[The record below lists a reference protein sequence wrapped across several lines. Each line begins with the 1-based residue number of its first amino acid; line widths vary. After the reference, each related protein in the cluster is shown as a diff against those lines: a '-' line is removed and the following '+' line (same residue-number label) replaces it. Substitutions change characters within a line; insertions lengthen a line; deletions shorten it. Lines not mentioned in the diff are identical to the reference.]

1 MSLVCPS
8 CEAPDPQT
16 GWKCSACGA
25 KLVMVRANEIAIG
38 TVLDGRFEIKA
49 RLGSGAMG
57 VVYRAT
63 QLSIGRDVAVKL
75 LTSMNNVAMVKRFFR
90 EAKIASTLSHP
101 NTVQIIEFGQTPEDV
116 VYLVMELVKGRTL
129 LDEISDGAMA
139 PRRICRIGIQL
150 CDALEAAHKLSIV
163 HRDLKPEN
171 VMLGENDHV
180 KILDFGIARLL
191 DDASLQ
197 LTGAGLAAGT
207 PNYMAPEV
215 LGEAVDPAPSQD
227 MYALGIVLAELA
239 IGGALWQGGSLET
252 LLVEKTTAKPKAL
265 DKVPPRMRAIVERLI
280 SDDPASRP
288 TAAET
293 RKLLRDLDRAATD
306 PIGIAPTQPPMKL
319 DAQRT
324 DLDPERL
331 VPEKLELVDLD
342 VHTAPPQPTGPPQA
356 TVRLPATPAPVTVE
370 PSFEPA
376 PSFAPAPMKLEID
389 DEYVAERSR
398 KLAAKPPA
406 DRIARAAAPV
416 ERNARKGGFAGILL
430 VLLLVGG
437 GAGGYYWYTHR
448 EKPATYTATV
458 DKTKGVSIKIVGA
471 PGTVVSI
478 DGAKAGKVPLTLQR
492 KPSKKLMLLTAP
504 GVSKQI
510 TPDHDQTVDMSRAD

>member
-1 MSLVCPS
+1 
-8 CEAPDPQT
+8 
-16 GWKCSACGA
+16 
-25 KLVMVRANEIAIG
+25 MVRANEVSIG

-101 NTVQIIEFGQTPEDV
+101 NTVQIIEFGQTPEDL

-129 LDEISDGAMA
+129 LDEISDGAMP
-139 PRRICRIGIQL
+139 PRRISRIGMQL

-180 KILDFGIARLL
+180 KILDFGIARVL
-191 DDASLQ
+191 DDASMQ
-197 LTGAGLAAGT
+197 LTTAGLAAGT

-215 LGEAVDPAPSQD
+215 LGEAVEPAPSQD
-227 MYALGIVLAELA
+227 MYALGIVLAELS

-252 LLVEKTTAKPKAL
+252 LLVEKVTAKPKAL
-265 DKVPPRMRAIVERLI
+265 DKVPPRIRAIVEKLI
-280 SDDPASRP
+280 SDDPAARP
-288 TAAET
+288 TAADT
-293 RKLLRDLDRAATD
+293 RKLLRDLDRIATD
-306 PIGIAPTQPPMKL
+306 PVGIAPTQPPMKL
-319 DAQRT
+319 EAPRT
-324 DLDPERL
+324 DLDQL
-331 VPEKLELVDLD
+331 DPEKLELVDLD
-342 VHTAPPQPTGPPQA
+342 VHTRPEPTSVPLAPAPQP
-356 TVRLPATPAPVTVE
+356 RPVEVE
-370 PSFEPA
+370 
-376 PSFAPAPMKLEID
+376 PSFAPAAMKLEID

-416 ERNARKGGFAGILL
+416 ERNVPKRGFGGILL
-430 VLLLVGG
+430 LVLLVGG
-437 GAGGYYWYTHR
+437 GAGGYYYYSHR
-448 EKPATYTATV
+448 EQPASYTAKV
-458 DKTKGVSIKIVGA
+458 DKTHGVSIKIVGA
-471 PGTVVSI
+471 PGTIVSI
-478 DGAKAGKVPLTLQR
+478 DGNKAGKVPLTLQR
-492 KPSKKLMLLTAP
+492 KPSKKLILLTAP
-504 GVSKQI
+504 GVAKQI
-510 TPDHDQTVDMSRAD
+510 TPDHDQMVDMSR

>member
-8 CEAPDPQT
+8 CDVSPAPDAKT
-16 GWKCSACGA
+16 CTACGA
-25 KLVMVRANEIAIG
+25 KLVDTTDTLIG
-38 TVLDGRFEIKA
+38 TVLDGRFELKA

-63 QLSIGRDVAVKL
+63 QLSIGRDVAVKM
-75 LTSMNNVAMVKRFFR
+75 LTAMNNVAMVKRFFR

-101 NTVQIIEFGQTPEDV
+101 NTVQIIEFGQTPDGR

-129 LDEISDGAMA
+129 LDEISEGAMA
-139 PRRICRIGIQL
+139 SRRVCRIGIQL

-171 VMLGENDHV
+171 VMLGDNDHV

-191 DDASLQ
+191 DDVSLQ

-215 LGEAVDPAPSQD
+215 LAEAVDPAPPQD
-227 MYALGIVLAELA
+227 MYALGVVLAELA
-239 IGGALWQGGSLET
+239 IGGAFWQGGTIES
-252 LLVEKTTAKPKAL
+252 LLVEKTTARTKAL
-265 DKVPPRMRAIVERLI
+265 DKVPGRLRGLVAKLLA
-280 SDDPASRP
+280 DDPAARP
-288 TAAET
+288 TAADT
-293 RKLLRDLDRAATD
+293 RKQLRDIDRVATD
-306 PIGIAPTQPPMKL
+306 PVGIAPTQAPLKF

-324 DLDPERL
+324 DLDPDRL
-331 VPEKLELVDLD
+331 VPDKLELVPLD
-342 VHTAPPQPTGPPQA
+342 AHTVPEPTVPAPP
-356 TVRLPATPAPVTVE
+356 PAPVAVV

-376 PSFAPAPMKLEID
+376 PMQLEID

-398 KLAAKPPA
+398 KLVEKAPA

-416 ERNARKGGFAGILL
+416 DRNVPKRSFGGVVFLLLL
-430 VLLLVGG
+430 VLGA
-437 GAGGYYWYTHR
+437 GAGGYYYYSHR
-448 EKPATYTATV
+448 ETPASYTAKV
-458 DKTKGVSIKIVGA
+458 DKSHGVSIKIVGA

-478 DGAKAGKVPLTLQR
+478 DGVKAGKVPLTLQR
-492 KPSKKLMLLTAP
+492 KPSKKLLLLTAP

>member
-1 MSLVCPS
+1 
-8 CEAPDPQT
+8 
-16 GWKCSACGA
+16 
-25 KLVMVRANEIAIG
+25 MVRANEVSIG

-101 NTVQIIEFGQTPEDV
+101 NTVQIIEFGQTPDDV

-129 LDEISDGAMA
+129 LDEISEGAMA

-191 DDASLQ
+191 GDESMQ

-215 LGEAVDPAPSQD
+215 LGEAVEPAPPQD
-227 MYALGIVLAELA
+227 MYALGVVLAELA

-252 LLVEKTTAKPKAL
+252 LLVEKVSASPKAIE
-265 DKVPPRMRAIVERLI
+265 KVPGRLRPLVQKLLA
-280 SDDPASRP
+280 DDPTARP
-288 TAAET
+288 TAAEA

-306 PIGIAPTQPPMKL
+306 PVGIAPTQSPLKIE
-319 DAQRT
+319 AQRT
-324 DLDPERL
+324 DLDPDRL

-342 VHTAPPQPTGPPQA
+342 AHTVPQPTVQLPPLQ
-356 TVRLPATPAPVTVE
+356 RPVEVE
-370 PSFEPA
+370 PTYEP
-376 PSFAPAPMKLEID
+376 PAMKLEID

-398 KLAAKPPA
+398 KLAAKSPA

-416 ERNARKGGFAGILL
+416 ERNARKGGFGGVILL
-430 VLLLVGG
+430 LLLVGG
-437 GAGGYYWYTHR
+437 AAGGYYYYSHR
-448 EKPATYTATV
+448 EKPASYTANV
-458 DKTKGVSIKIVGA
+458 DKSKGVSIKIVGA
-471 PGTVVSI
+471 PGTIVSI

-492 KPSKKLMLLTAP
+492 KPSKKLILLTAP

>member
-8 CEAPDPQT
+8 CDAPDPQT
-16 GWKCSACGA
+16 GWKCAACGA
-25 KLVMVRANEIAIG
+25 RLVLVRANEVSIG

-75 LTSMNNVAMVKRFFR
+75 LASMNNVAMVKRFFR

-101 NTVQIIEFGQTPEDV
+101 NTVQIIEFGQTPDDV

-129 LDEISDGAMA
+129 LDEISEGAMA
-139 PRRICRIGIQL
+139 PRRICRIGMQL

-171 VMLGENDHV
+171 VMLGDNDHV

-191 DDASLQ
+191 DDASMQ
-197 LTGAGLAAGT
+197 LTSAGLAAGT

-215 LGEAVDPAPSQD
+215 LGEAVEPAPSQD
-227 MYALGIVLAELA
+227 MYALGIVLAELS

-265 DKVPPRMRAIVERLI
+265 DKVPPRMRAIVEQLI
-280 SDDPASRP
+280 SDDPAARP
-288 TAAET
+288 TATET
-293 RKLLRDLDRAATD
+293 RKLLRDLDRVATD
-306 PIGIAPTQPPMKL
+306 PVGIAPTQPPAAL
-319 DAQRT
+319 I
-324 DLDPERL
+324 PS
-331 VPEKLELVDLD
+331 KLELVALD
-342 VHTAPPQPTGPPQA
+342 GHTVPSPTPPIE
-356 TVRLPATPAPVTVE
+356 VE
-370 PSFEPA
+370 PS
-376 PSFAPAPMKLEID
+376 SFAPAPMKLEID
-389 DEYVAERSR
+389 DEYVAERAR
-398 KLAAKPPA
+398 KLAATPPA

-416 ERNARKGGFAGILL
+416 ERNVPKRGFGGILV
-430 VLLLVGG
+430 VLLLFGG
-437 GAGGYYWYTHR
+437 GAGGYYYYSHR
-448 EKPATYTATV
+448 EKPASYTAKV
-458 DKTKGVSIKIVGA
+458 DKSHGVSIKIVGA
-471 PGTVVSI
+471 PGTIVSI

-492 KPSKKLMLLTAP
+492 KPSKKLILLTAP
-504 GVSKQI
+504 GVAKQI
-510 TPDHDQTVDMSRAD
+510 TPDHDQTVDMSLAD